1 MNKISADQPELIIKD
16 TMSITDSNKFEP
28 ISANEVETIVK
39 NARKE
44 QAAILAKMIRAIFSY
59 LDGLITAVQ
68 DGVRAA
74 STFEELSRLSDH
86 DLNNIG
92 IQRHEIA
99 GVAFSGSVT
108 RSTNA
113 DLGIYV
119 SSIELGQPSND
130 WVKKRAA

>member
-1 MNKISADQPELIIKD
+1 MNKISVDQPNSSIKG
-16 TMSITDSNKFEP
+16 TMSITNSNKFEP
-28 ISANEVETIVK
+28 ISANEVETIVR

-44 QAAILAKMIRAIFSY
+44 QATILAKMIRTIFSY
-59 LDGLITAVQ
+59 LDGVITAVQ

-74 STFEELSRLSDH
+74 STFEELSRLSDR
-86 DLNNIG
+86 DLNDIG

-99 GVAFSGSVT
+99 GVAFAGSVT